1 MYLPELENFLAEMG
15 EPRFRAKQIFHWLQ
29 SGVTDIDEM
38 TEISKA
44 LRERL
49 KADAYIASAET
60 ERRYASRLDET
71 VKYVFR
77 LLTASLLKPCL

>member
-29 SGVTDIDEM
+29 SGVTDFDEM
-38 TEISKA
+38 TDISKA

-49 KADAYIASAET
+49 KADA
-60 ERRYASRLDET
+60 
-71 VKYVFR
+71 
-77 LLTASLLKPCL
+77 

>member
-1 MYLPELENFLAEMG
+1 MSKIDIRSMYLPELENFLAEMG

-29 SGVTDIDEM
+29 SGVTDFDEM
-38 TEISKA
+38 TDISKA

-71 VKYVFR
+71 VK
-77 LLTASLLKPCL
+77 